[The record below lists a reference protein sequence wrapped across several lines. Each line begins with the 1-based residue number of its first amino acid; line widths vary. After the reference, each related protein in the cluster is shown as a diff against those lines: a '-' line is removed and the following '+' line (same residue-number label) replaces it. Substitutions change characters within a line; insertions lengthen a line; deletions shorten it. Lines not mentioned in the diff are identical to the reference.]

1 MAYRTDGTAN
11 FNFFINRQGPR
22 GPQGIQGPE
31 GFSPN
36 VQVEEDQGNT
46 FTLRVTN
53 KDNFFITSNLREHKE
68 DRGGDYIRYDRAGQL
83 MYIGDPNFATTVKAG
98 EVRLST
104 ADDLTA
110 GSDTV
115 ALTPKVYK
123 DDITSRIEEVNQN
136 INALDKANVKL
147 IGNQSIA
154 GTKTFT
160 DGIVT
165 DRVSLSNGN
174 SVLRPDAGRIKIGS
188 TSNTAGTKLEGP
200 YVEVR
205 GTNVDIYGKF
215 TARGFADFDYNTTFY
230 QDAIIKGSA
239 KDDNNN
245 LYLKQ
250 NTITA
255 GDNVQIV
262 NTADGIKISSTAQ
275 GDVTLAGDNSFTG
288 NNTFNGETTFNTH
301 TWTAEQEAANLNV
314 TSLATMK
321 NVNVSGT
328 LTSSGEINAVS
339 IKAAGVKNNQN
350 NKYYL
355 TQGSITAGDNVT
367 IEETTDGV
375 KISSTGGGSSEPPA
389 NMVTTDTEQFILG
402 TKTFNS
408 GQTLFQRGFILG
420 RLESIRTSDRI
431 SRRLLTY
438 SDYTFEVGIDD
449 RTTKILG
456 TQVVNSS
463 NKKFLAQ
470 GSVTAGDNISIEE
483 TTDGIKISSTGGG
496 GPIALPIAT
505 MTTLGGVIIGD
516 GLNVS
521 ENGTLS
527 AQVTNTQ
534 YGQLLESIA
543 DLSTKIDNLTTRL
556 NNLEEVIDGGVA
568 SSIYAPEPQK
578 LQEQVVEGL
587 SINEKINSVSED
599 VQVND
604 NGGT

>member
-1 MAYRTDGTAN
+1 MAEFKYYL
-11 FNFFINRQGPR
+11 NRQGVR
-22 GPQGIQGPE
+22 GPQGPQGE
-31 GFSPN
+31 KGFSPDIS
-36 VQVEEDQGNT
+36 VEKD
-46 FTLRVTN
+46 TLSEYVLRITN
-53 KDNFFITSNLREHKE
+53 EGGYFLTANLREHKK
-68 DRGGDYIRYDRAGQL
+68 DRGGTYIRYDRAKGE
-83 MYIGDPNFATTVKAG
+83 MYAGDAELATTDTLGVIRIAKDEDFTGKA
-98 EVRLST
+98 EDAAVTPAQVQDYTT
-104 ADDLTA
+104 A
-110 GSDTV
+110 
-115 ALTPKVYK
+115 K
-123 DDITSRIEEVNQN
+123 ITEVNQR
-136 INALDKANVKL
+136 IDSLDANNVKVT
-147 IGNQSIA
+147 GNQSIA

-215 TARGFADFDYNTTFY
+215 TARSFADFDYNTTFY

-288 NNTFNGETTFNTH
+288 NNTFDGETTFNGH

-314 TSLATMK
+314 TSLAIMK

-339 IKAAGVKNNQN
+339 IKAAGIKNNQN

-408 GQTLFQRGFILG
+408 GQTFFQRGFILG
-420 RLESIRTSDRI
+420 RLESIRTSDTV
-431 SRRLLTY
+431 SRSLLTY
-438 SDYTFEVGIDD
+438 NDYTFEVGIDD

-470 GSVTAGDNISIEE
+470 GSITAGSDNLVIAD
-483 TTDGIKISSTGGG
+483 TTDGVQITCNAPTNAQIE
-496 GPIALPIAT
+496 ALQRLI
-505 MTTLGGVIIGD
+505 
-516 GLNVS
+516 N
-521 ENGTLS
+521 
-527 AQVTNTQ
+527 
-534 YGQLLESIA
+534 
-543 DLSTKIDNLTTRL
+543 DLSTKVDNLTTRL

-568 SSIYAPEPQK
+568 GSIYPADPQK
-578 LQEQVVEGL
+578 IDADPVVD
-587 SINEKINSVSED
+587 SAINTGETSGSVDITVED
-599 VQVND
+599 N
-604 NGGT
+604 

>member
-36 VQVEEDQGNT
+36 VQVEEDHGNT

-104 ADDLTA
+104 VDDLTA

-123 DDITSRIEEVNQN
+123 DDITSIKAEIQSNITAANLKIDNLDSKVTRIDNN
-136 INALDKANVKL
+136 TVKL
-147 IGNQSIA
+147 TGNQDIS
-154 GTKTFT
+154 GSKTFT
-160 DGIVT
+160 DKPTFTKGIDTAYIYTQDGEEAINVT
-165 DRVSLSNGN
+165 RQDVAFYFPLKVKSIRDYDSNAYY
-174 SVLRPDAGRIKIGS
+174 LRQ
-188 TSNTAGTKLEGP
+188 
-200 YVEVR
+200 
-205 GTNVDIYGKF
+205 GKV
-215 TARGFADFDYNTTFY
+215 
-230 QDAIIKGSA
+230 I
-239 KDDNNN
+239 
-245 LYLKQ
+245 
-250 NTITA
+250 A

-275 GDVTLAGDNSFTG
+275 GDVTLAGDNTFTG
-288 NNTFNGETTFNTH
+288 NNTFDGVSTFNGD
-301 TWTAEQEAANLNV
+301 TWVNSLKV
-314 TSLATMK
+314 GTSLK
-321 NVNVSGT
+321 NQQDK
-328 LTSSGEINAVS
+328 LFL
-339 IKAAGVKNNQN
+339 NQS
-350 NKYYL
+350 
-355 TQGSITAGDNVT
+355 SITAGDNVT
-367 IEETTDGV
+367 IEETTEGV

-389 NMVTTDTEQFILG
+389 NMVTTDTEQTITGAKTINDPRIASQFKYKAELNFETEVDNGTRIVTAIGVNELG
-402 TKTFNS
+402 SRAITVGDANNYK
-408 GQTLFQRGFILG
+408 LF
-420 RLESIRTSDRI
+420 LEGTS
-431 SRRLLTY
+431 
-438 SDYTFEVGIDD
+438 
-449 RTTKILG
+449 
-456 TQVVNSS
+456 VVNKYD
-463 NKKFLAQ
+463 KKFLVQ
-470 GSVTAGDNISIEE
+470 GNITAGSDNLVISDTPDGVQITCNAPTNAQIE
-483 TTDGIKISSTGGG
+483 
-496 GPIALPIAT
+496 ALQRLI
-505 MTTLGGVIIGD
+505 
-516 GLNVS
+516 N
-521 ENGTLS
+521 
-527 AQVTNTQ
+527 
-534 YGQLLESIA
+534 

-568 SSIYAPEPQK
+568 GSIYAPEPQK

>member
-104 ADDLTA
+104 VDDLTA

-123 DDITSRIEEVNQN
+123 DDITSRIGEVNQN
-136 INALDKANVKL
+136 ISTLDNANVKL
-147 IGNQSIA
+147 TGNQTVA

-160 DGIVT
+160 DGVVT

-174 SVLRPDAGRIKIGS
+174 SVLKPDAGRVKIGS
-188 TSNTAGTKLEGP
+188 TYNTNGTILEGP
-200 YVEVR
+200 DVAVR
-205 GTNVDIYGKF
+205 GTNVDIYGNF
-215 TARGFADFDYNTTFY
+215 TARGFADFNYNTTFY

-255 GDNVQIV
+255 GDNVQIT
-262 NTADGIKISSTAQ
+262 NTADGIRISSTAQ

-288 NNTFNGETTFNTH
+288 NNTFDGVSTFNGD
-301 TWTAEQEAANLNV
+301 TWVNSLKV
-314 TSLATMK
+314 GTSLK
-321 NVNVSGT
+321 NQQDKLFLS
-328 LTSSGEINAVS
+328 
-339 IKAAGVKNNQN
+339 
-350 NKYYL
+350 
-355 TQGSITAGDNVT
+355 QGSITAGDNVT
-367 IEETTDGV
+367 IEETVDGV

-389 NMVTTDTEQFILG
+389 NMVTTDTTQTITGAKILDNELYVNNPD
-402 TKTFNS
+402 TMS
-408 GQTLFQRGFILG
+408 GPKAISTENLYCDRIELG
-420 RLESIRTSDRI
+420 RVWTSKN
-431 SRRLLTY
+431 
-438 SDYTFEVGIDD
+438 SDYIYKNGP
-449 RTTKILG
+449 RTITAIAKNGSAIPMISCNTAG
-456 TQVVNSS
+456 AIPNIISFGVSDAYDVIIPARAKTYGG
-463 NKKFLAQ
+463 KKFLVQ
-470 GSVTAGDNISIEE
+470 GSVTAGSDNLLITD
-483 TTDGIKISSTGGG
+483 TTDG
-496 GPIALPIAT
+496 
-505 MTTLGGVIIGD
+505 VQIIC
-516 GLNVS
+516 NAPT
-521 ENGTLS
+521 N
-527 AQVTNTQ
+527 AQIEILQRLIN
-534 YGQLLESIA
+534 

-568 SSIYAPEPQK
+568 GSIYPADPQK
-578 LQEQVVEGL
+578 IDAEVVQGQDVTEQ
-587 SINEKINSVSED
+587 SRTVSED
-599 VQVND
+599 INITEE
-604 NGGT
+604 GI

>member
-1 MAYRTDGTAN
+1 MAEFKYYL
-11 FNFFINRQGPR
+11 NRQGVR
-22 GPQGIQGPE
+22 GPQGPQGE
-31 GFSPN
+31 KGFSPDIS
-36 VQVEEDQGNT
+36 VEKD
-46 FTLRVTN
+46 TLSEYVLRITN
-53 KDNFFITSNLREHKE
+53 EGGYFLTANLREHKE
-68 DRGGDYIRYDRAGQL
+68 DRGGTYIRYDRAKGE
-83 MYIGDPNFATTVKAG
+83 MYAGDAELATTDTLGVIRIAKDEDFTGKA
-98 EVRLST
+98 EDAAVTPAQVQDYTT
-104 ADDLTA
+104 A
-110 GSDTV
+110 
-115 ALTPKVYK
+115 K
-123 DDITSRIEEVNQN
+123 ITEVNQR
-136 INALDKANVKL
+136 IDSLDANNVKVT
-147 IGNQSIA
+147 GNQSIA

-174 SVLRPDAGRIKIGS
+174 SVLRPDAGRIRIGS

-215 TARGFADFDYNTTFY
+215 TARSFADFDYNTTFY

-288 NNTFNGETTFNTH
+288 NNTFDGETTFNGH

-314 TSLATMK
+314 TSLAIMK

-339 IKAAGVKNNQN
+339 IKAAGIKNNQN

-408 GQTLFQRGFILG
+408 GQTFFQRGFILG
-420 RLESIRTSDRI
+420 RLESIRTSDTV
-431 SRRLLTY
+431 SRSLLTY
-438 SDYTFEVGIDD
+438 NDYTFEVGIDD

-470 GSVTAGDNISIEE
+470 GSITAGSDNLVIADTIDGVQITCNAPTNAQIE
-483 TTDGIKISSTGGG
+483 
-496 GPIALPIAT
+496 ALQRLI
-505 MTTLGGVIIGD
+505 
-516 GLNVS
+516 N
-521 ENGTLS
+521 
-527 AQVTNTQ
+527 
-534 YGQLLESIA
+534 
-543 DLSTKIDNLTTRL
+543 DLSTKVDNLTNRL

-568 SSIYAPEPQK
+568 GSIYPADPQK
-578 LQEQVVEGL
+578 IDADPVVD
-587 SINEKINSVSED
+587 SAINTGETSGSVDITVED
-599 VQVND
+599 N
-604 NGGT
+604 